1 MELRVLQYFFG
12 GSTEEQHFRYSG
24 ISAPNAA
31 YTVPSAQRVKGKTR
45 KTTFYPGN
53 RRIALTKEGMSLRK
67 RAEEITELVQK
78 ASDEIIAYDA
88 MLAGDILIGAGKTDG
103 NRFLIKAIQK
113 EYPLVHFHIESGDK
127 AMITEAIDC
136 GSIDFGIVF
145 GNIDTAMYDSIPVYH
160 QEL

>member
-1 MELRVLQYFFG
+1 MLQIYRSNHAIKGMVFCGTESITIFFG

-88 MLAGDILIGAGKTDG
+88 MLAGDILIGAGK
-103 NRFLIKAIQK
+103 Q
-113 EYPLVHFHIESGDK
+113 
-127 AMITEAIDC
+127 TETV
-136 GSIDFGIVF
+136 S
-145 GNIDTAMYDSIPVYH
+145 
-160 QEL
+160 

>member
-88 MLAGDILIGAGKTDG
+88 MLAGDILMAPE
-103 NRFLIKAIQK
+103 NRRKPF
-113 EYPLVHFHIESGDK
+113 PDK
-127 AMITEAIDC
+127 SHTKRVPACTFSHC
-136 GSIDFGIVF
+136 KRR
-145 GNIDTAMYDSIPVYH
+145 
-160 QEL
+160 